1 VHVAFVPG
9 SSTRPSTTNG
19 PNVFNPWEPEALA
32 EAVVIPLKTK
42 ELADSMRASGYK
54 GEWTAENGIGTL
66 AVVVI
71 TVTSSTPADSVRT
84 AQHLVDLVFEDVKQ
98 RQTPLRLTP
107 GETIKANQIE
117 PAPTVEKKSMK
128 IIRSAVVIGAAGLIL
143 TLGLVLAVDA
153 LMRRR
158 NRRRMGGGSLSA
170 SALAHVPGSPF
181 PSAPLPGVSSR
192 ARIGSMASD
201 TNDHTIVLNRVV
213 AVDPVDPIRLPAAT
227 ESAPVSSSPI
237 SPSPIITPSQSSSP
251 SFSSSVPS
259 PREGIE
265 ISYETGR
272 SVDEDDA
279 DSLLPE
285 DSTVVLPL
293 SNSPGWRHNN
303 GGKPTA
309 TRP

>member
-1 VHVAFVPG
+1 MDFWDVAKVLVRRWFVSVPLLILTVAACGLVAVNTTPDYVATVHVAFVPG

-128 IIRSAVVIGAAGLIL
+128 IIRSAVVIGAVGHGDAG
-143 TLGLVLAVDA
+143 
-153 LMRRR
+153 RRCSA
-158 NRRRMGGGSLSA
+158 RRTSNDNSAGG
-170 SALAHVPGSPF
+170 PGET
-181 PSAPLPGVSSR
+181 AP
-192 ARIGSMASD
+192 
-201 TNDHTIVLNRVV
+201 
-213 AVDPVDPIRLPAAT
+213 
-227 ESAPVSSSPI
+227 
-237 SPSPIITPSQSSSP
+237 
-251 SFSSSVPS
+251 SVPQHPPGDDSRWATSYGMTAQS
-259 PREGIE
+259 PH
-265 ISYETGR
+265 R
-272 SVDEDDA
+272 STNI
-279 DSLLPE
+279 PE
-285 DSTVVLPL
+285 RRQTDQHP
-293 SNSPGWRHNN
+293 
-303 GGKPTA
+303 
-309 TRP
+309 

>member
-1 VHVAFVPG
+1 
-9 SSTRPSTTNG
+9 
-19 PNVFNPWEPEALA
+19 
-32 EAVVIPLKTK
+32 
-42 ELADSMRASGYK
+42 
-54 GEWTAENGIGTL
+54 
-66 AVVVI
+66 
-71 TVTSSTPADSVRT
+71 
-84 AQHLVDLVFEDVKQ
+84 
-98 RQTPLRLTP
+98 
-107 GETIKANQIE
+107 
-117 PAPTVEKKSMK
+117 
-128 IIRSAVVIGAAGLIL
+128 
-143 TLGLVLAVDA
+143 
-153 LMRRR
+153 
-158 NRRRMGGGSLSA
+158 
-170 SALAHVPGSPF
+170 
-181 PSAPLPGVSSR
+181 
-192 ARIGSMASD
+192 MASD